1 MNYSQARE
9 YIEEISCY
17 GSVLGLDTMQEL
29 MNRLGNPQDSLACI
43 HVAGT
48 NGKGSVIAYLAEI
61 YKEAGYRI
69 GRYVSPTLLKY
80 RERIQ
85 VNGKFIEKESFAA
98 IIERIK
104 EVCDSMVEAGF
115 SHPTTFEV
123 ETAAAYLYFQEK
135 QCDIA
140 LIETGLGGKLDATNV
155 IKNPICC
162 VFTSISR
169 DHMGFLGD
177 SLTEIADEKAG
188 ILMGNTIAV
197 SVKQKPEVMQVL
209 ETECGNKGIPFMVA
223 DYEDAVT
230 KQVNAEGRSFSYK
243 EYENLEITLPGAC
256 QIKNAVTAVETV
268 LALNSQF
275 PVREEAMR
283 NGLRNTYWFG
293 RMTKV
298 SNYPLVYV
306 DGAHNEDAALE
317 LVETIK
323 ECFRDKRIVAV
334 VGMFADKE
342 YEKVLAYTLPFME
355 SVITITIPENSRSL
369 PGMELAKVAMKYHN
383 SVTYAGSLK
392 EAFEMAQLLCGEDG
406 MILAF
411 GSLSYIGEF
420 AKLAEQAAWAGK
432 NKVKV

>member
-123 ETAAAYLYFQEK
+123 ETAAAYLYFLEK

-177 SLTEIADEKAG
+177 SLTEIAGEKAG

-209 ETECGNKGIPFMVA
+209 ETECGNKGIPFIVA
-223 DYEDAVT
+223 DYEEVVT

-323 ECFRDKRIVAV
+323 ECFREKRIVAV

-342 YEKVLAYTLPFME
+342 YEKVLACTLPFME

-420 AKLAEQAAWAGK
+420 AKLAEQAARAGK

>member
-48 NGKGSVIAYLAEI
+48 NGKGSVIAYLAEV

-85 VNGKFIEKESFAA
+85 VNGRFVEKEAFAA
-98 IIERIK
+98 IMGRIK
-104 EVCDSMVEAGF
+104 EVCDNMVEAGF
-115 SHPTTFEV
+115 AHPTPFEV
-123 ETAAAYLYFQEK
+123 ETAVAYLYFQEM
-135 QCDIA
+135 QCDLA
-140 LIETGLGGKLDATNV
+140 VIETGLGGRLDATNV
-155 IKNPICC
+155 IKNPLCC

-177 SLTEIADEKAG
+177 SLAEIASEKAG

-209 ETECGNKGIPFMVA
+209 ETECGTKGIPLTVA
-223 DYEDAVT
+223 GYEEVVS
-230 KQVNAEGRSFSYK
+230 KQVTTEGRIFSYK
-243 EYENLEITLPGAC
+243 GYDNLEITLPGTC
-256 QIKNAVTAVETV
+256 QIKNAVTAVETI

-275 PVREEAMR
+275 PVKEEDMR
-283 NGLRNTYWFG
+283 NGIRNTYWFG

-298 SNYPLVYV
+298 SDKPVVYV
-306 DGAHNEDAALE
+306 DGAHNEDASLE
-317 LVETIK
+317 LVKTLK
-323 ECFRDKRIVAV
+323 ECFSGTRIIAV

-342 YEKVLAYTLPFME
+342 YEKVLEYTLPLME
-355 SVITITIPENSRSL
+355 SVITITIPNNKRSL
-369 PGMELAKVAMKYHN
+369 PGIELAKTAMKYHN
-383 SVTYAGSLK
+383 SVTSAGSLK

-406 MILAF
+406 MVLAY

-420 AKLAEQAAWAGK
+420 AKLAEQAAKTG
-432 NKVKV
+432 NHRVRV

>member
-17 GSVLGLDTMQEL
+17 GSVLELDTMQEL

-48 NGKGSVIAYLAEI
+48 NGKGSVIAYLAEV
-61 YKEAGYRI
+61 YKEAGYRV

-85 VNGKFIEKESFAA
+85 VNGRFIEKEAFAS

-104 EVCDSMVEAGF
+104 EECNSMVEAGF
-115 SHPTTFEV
+115 SHPTPFEV
-123 ETAAAYLYFQEK
+123 ETAAAYLYFQEM
-135 QCDIA
+135 QCDLV
-140 LIETGLGGKLDATNV
+140 LIETGLGGRLDATNV
-155 IKNPICC
+155 IKNPLCC

-169 DHMGFLGD
+169 DHMGFLGE
-177 SLTEIADEKAG
+177 SLEEIAGEKAG
-188 ILMGNTIAV
+188 ILMGNTMAV
-197 SVKQKPEVMQVL
+197 SVKQKSEVMQVL
-209 ETECGNKGIPFMVA
+209 ETECSTKGISFTVA
-223 DYEDAVT
+223 EYEQAVT
-230 KQVNAEGRSFSYK
+230 KKVSAEGRIFSYK

-256 QIKNAVTAVETV
+256 QIKNAVTAIETI

-275 PVREEAMR
+275 PVKEEDMR
-283 NGLRNTYWFG
+283 NGLRSTYWFG

-298 SNYPLVYV
+298 SDKPVVYV
-306 DGAHNEDAALE
+306 DGAHNEAAALE
-317 LVETIK
+317 LAETLK
-323 ECFRDKRIVAV
+323 ECFSGKRIIAV

-342 YEKVLAYTLPFME
+342 YEKVLAYTLPLME
-355 SVITITIPENSRSL
+355 SVITITIPNSNRSL
-369 PGMELAKVAMKYHN
+369 PGMELAKIAMKYHN

-392 EAFEMAQLLCGEDG
+392 EAFEMAQLLCGDDG
-406 MILAF
+406 MVLAF

-420 AKLAEQAAWAGK
+420 AKLAEQAAKNGK
-432 NKVKV
+432 NRVRV